1 MFQASD
7 YDFVENITKSLE
19 GKLNG
24 LDISHGGNVFI
35 NNLQTLIPEETVD
48 TLSAKIKRS
57 REIPDI
63 EKTLELIT
71 TCVDNRKRIEYFWNL
86 QQQNSKTEKDHK
98 YAKTVKNAIGDIQK
112 FEELEERCRSK
123 LANKKGVASLDK
135 LTIEKRKILT
145 NDIKNIITFD
155 QGIYGEILF
164 RRYLLTQP
172 DLLKKSEGC
181 TSVEQFVEKNEVTNE
196 ELEKLWYN
204 QIHTLMADILYSL
217 SESVE
222 VQMANDKYPE
232 TKTPYTD
239 ENSVEVLGTKIMKEP
254 WDKCAIEH
262 WTAFYLVT
270 DYDRSFSDLARI
282 APNFISLT
290 YLRRMFLDSFDRSN
304 LPKGTQFPKI
314 PYACKPTISTVAQ
327 MYYMVEMALWAASVG
342 SAIDVHHTKGNNNNY
357 KARPFLFGDVFLGEK
372 KLEGL
377 LYWLQKD
384 DKFLYKIKNNDP
396 AKPDEVYTNITEK
409 NGNIIISSEGD
420 PSNPTIHNW
429 IGDVEFKAAK
439 ARKFTEKPFADTYEI
454 FIASRKLNDPPEEL
468 FTYLQSRLNRAKA
481 FAATAGTEKPLS
493 HDDIEKIERQQ
504 INNNK
509 RESPE
514 AQWRRELDN
523 NDATEKKCDF
533 VTWF

>member
-1 MFQASD
+1 MFQSSD

-35 NNLQTLIPEETVD
+35 NNLQTLIPEETTD
-48 TLSAKIKRS
+48 TLAAKIKRS

-71 TCVDNRKRIEYFWNL
+71 TCIDTRKRIEYFWNK
-86 QQQNSKTEKDHK
+86 QEHQAKTERDHK
-98 YAKTVKNAIGDIQK
+98 YAKSINAAISDAGQ
-112 FEELEERCRSK
+112 FEELEVRCRNK
-123 LANKKGVASLDK
+123 LANKKNVASLEPLVID
-135 LTIEKRKILT
+135 KRKVLV

-164 RRYLLTQP
+164 RRFLLSQP

-181 TSVEQFVEKNEVTNE
+181 TSVEQFIEKNDLSMED
-196 ELEKLWYN
+196 LEKLWYN
-204 QIHTLMADILYSL
+204 QIHTLMADVLYSL

-222 VQMANDKYPE
+222 VQMSNDKYPE

-239 ENSVEVLGTKIMKEP
+239 ENSVEVLGSKVMKEP
-254 WDKCAIEH
+254 WNKCAIEH

-282 APNFISLT
+282 SPNFVSLT

-314 PYACKPTISTVAQ
+314 PYACKPTISTTAQ
-327 MYYMVEMALWAASVG
+327 MFYMVEMALWAASVG
-342 SAIDVHHTKGNNNNY
+342 SDIDVTHSKGNNNNY

-377 LYWLQKD
+377 LYWLKKD
-384 DKFLYKIKNNDP
+384 DKYIYKIKNNDP
-396 AKPDEVYTNITEK
+396 AKQDEVYTNITEK
-409 NGNIIISSEGD
+409 NGKIIISSEGD
-420 PSNPTIHNW
+420 QKDPVIHNW
-429 IGDVEFKAAK
+429 IDDVELKAAK
-439 ARKFTEKPFADTYEI
+439 ARKFTEKPFSDTYEI
-454 FIASRKLNDPPEEL
+454 FIASRKLGDKPEEL

-481 FAATAGTEKPLS
+481 FASTAKSEKPLT
-493 HDDIEKIERQQ
+493 HDDIEKMERQQ
-504 INNNK
+504 IANNN
-509 RESPE
+509 RDPPE
-514 AQWRRELDN
+514 AQWRRELN
-523 NDATEKKCDF
+523 ESN
-533 VTWF
+533 

>member
-1 MFQASD
+1 MFQTSD
-7 YDFVENITKSLE
+7 YDFVDNITKSLE

-35 NNLQTLIPEETVD
+35 NNLQTLIPEETID

-71 TCVDNRKRIEYFWNL
+71 TCIDTRKRIEYFWNR
-86 QQQNSKTEKDHK
+86 QEHTGKTERDHK
-98 YAKTVKNAIGDIQK
+98 YAKAIKSSISDVKQY
-112 FEELEERCRSK
+112 EELEDRCRKK
-123 LANKKGVASLDK
+123 LAAKKGVASLDP
-135 LTIEKRKILT
+135 LVIDKRKVLT
-145 NDIKNIITFD
+145 EDIKNIITFD

-172 DLLKKSEGC
+172 DLLKKSEGS
-181 TSVEQFVEKNEVTNE
+181 TSVAQFIEKKDLSLEDI
-196 ELEKLWYN
+196 EKLWYN
-204 QIHTLMADILYSL
+204 QIHTLMADVLYSL

-222 VQMANDKYPE
+222 VQMSNDKYPE

-239 ENSVEVLGTKIMKEP
+239 ENSVTVLDTKVMKEP

-314 PYACKPTISTVAQ
+314 PYACKPTISTAAQ
-327 MYYMVEMALWAASVG
+327 MFYMVEMALWAASVG

-372 KLEGL
+372 KLEAL
-377 LYWLQKD
+377 RYWLEKD
-384 DKFLYKIKNNDP
+384 NQYIYKIKNNDP

-429 IGDVEFKAAK
+429 IGDVELKAAK
-439 ARKFTEKPFADTYEI
+439 ARKFTEKPFPDTYEI

-468 FTYLQSRLNRAKA
+468 FTYLQSRLNRSKA
-481 FAATAGTEKPLS
+481 FAATAGSEKPLS

-504 INNNK
+504 IANNK
-509 RESPE
+509 RDSPE
-514 AQWRRELDN
+514 AQWRRELN
-523 NDATEKKCDF
+523 EATEKQCDF

>member
-1 MFQASD
+1 MFQTSD
-7 YDFVENITKSLE
+7 YDFVDNITKSLE

-35 NNLQTLIPEETVD
+35 NNLQTLIPEETID

-71 TCVDNRKRIEYFWNL
+71 TCIDTRKRIEYFWNR
-86 QQQNSKTEKDHK
+86 QEHTGKTERDHK
-98 YAKTVKNAIGDIQK
+98 YAKAIKSSISDVKQY
-112 FEELEERCRSK
+112 EELEDRCRKK
-123 LANKKGVASLDK
+123 LAAKKGVASLDP
-135 LTIEKRKILT
+135 LVIDKRKVLT
-145 NDIKNIITFD
+145 EDIKNIITFD

-172 DLLKKSEGC
+172 DLLKKSEGS
-181 TSVEQFVEKNEVTNE
+181 TSVAQFIEKKDLSLEDI
-196 ELEKLWYN
+196 EKLWYN
-204 QIHTLMADILYSL
+204 QIHTLMADVLYSL

-222 VQMANDKYPE
+222 VQMSNDKYPE

-239 ENSVEVLGTKIMKEP
+239 ENSVTVLDTKVMKEP

-314 PYACKPTISTVAQ
+314 PYACKPTISTAAQ
-327 MYYMVEMALWAASVG
+327 MFYMVEMALWAASVG

-372 KLEGL
+372 KLEAL
-377 LYWLQKD
+377 RYWLEKD
-384 DKFLYKIKNNDP
+384 NQYIYKIKNNDP
-396 AKPDEVYTNITEK
+396 AKPDEVYTNIPEK

-429 IGDVEFKAAK
+429 IGDVELKAAK
-439 ARKFTEKPFADTYEI
+439 ARKFTEKPFPDTYEI

-468 FTYLQSRLNRAKA
+468 FTYLQSRLNRSKA
-481 FAATAGTEKPLS
+481 FAATAGSEKPLS

-504 INNNK
+504 IANNK
-509 RESPE
+509 RDSPE
-514 AQWRRELDN
+514 AQWRRELN
-523 NDATEKKCDF
+523 EATEKQCDF